1 MELERCLVQAESESD
16 RRGIRVS
23 WQLAEELRSRTG
35 GGATG
40 GAAANQSHASAW
52 ARTGQQAVLISSAS
66 MQVPPPP
73 TRRASIALTMALNC
87 LLSRGATSSLDA
99 KRSAGMDFQKW
110 RQRRESA
117 DTGLRCAAGYI
128 REDLFSY
135 AGLRC
140 GLGGFMVRA
149 GPAGSRQSPPV
160 AELHW
165 GQGGPWPPWQ
175 MKILTT

>member
-23 WQLAEELRSRTG
+23 WQLAEELRPRTG

-40 GAAANQSHASAW
+40 GAAANRSHTSAW
-52 ARTGQQAVLISSAS
+52 ARTGQRAVLISSAS

-73 TRRASIALTMALNC
+73 TRRASIALTMVLNC

-99 KRSAGMDFQKW
+99 KRSAGMDLQKW
-110 RQRRESA
+110 RQRLESA
-117 DTGLRCAAGYI
+117 DAGLRCAAGYI

-135 AGLRC
+135 AGLRR

-149 GPAGSRQSPPV
+149 GPAGLRQSPRR
-160 AELHW
+160 LH
-165 GQGGPWPPWQ
+165 PDTRPLKIDRWPS
-175 MKILTT
+175 

>member
-1 MELERCLVQAESESD
+1 MELERCLVQAESD

-23 WQLAEELRSRTG
+23 WQLAEELRPRTG

-40 GAAANQSHASAW
+40 GAAANRNRSHASAW
-52 ARTGQQAVLISSAS
+52 ARTGQRAVLISSAS

-110 RQRRESA
+110 RQRLESA
-117 DTGLRCAAGYI
+117 DAGLRCAAGYI

-135 AGLRC
+135 AGLRH

-149 GPAGSRQSPPV
+149 GPAGLRQSPRR
-160 AELHW
+160 LHPEMA
-165 GQGGPWPPWQ
+165 Q
-175 MKILTT
+175 